1 MYAFGGKQAEYKLQT
16 CNIFTWLTWKLRPA
30 GFRNKN
36 TSSLPHPRLP
46 VHWMEP
52 FVIEALWGIC
62 MYWGHIWPST
72 NIVSL
77 YYNRTWLRTEADPN
91 NDCVSSDWQCTCL
104 PAALPS
110 LSQSLRTKGFHA
122 PKPPPHFP
130 KEGKRTITVWVQQ
143 ICITSCLKYPVL
155 STVREKNNS
164 VFALKELSVNKRLEL
179 YLNS

>member
-72 NIVSL
+72 NIAFITIGHDSGQKQIPIMTVCPQTDSAPASL
-77 YYNRTWLRTEADPN
+77 QHPHHWASPWGLKASMLQNHRLT
-91 NDCVSSDWQCTCL
+91 
-104 PAALPS
+104 
-110 LSQSLRTKGFHA
+110 SQK
-122 PKPPPHFP
+122 
-130 KEGKRTITVWVQQ
+130 KE
-143 ICITSCLKYPVL
+143 
-155 STVREKNNS
+155 
-164 VFALKELSVNKRLEL
+164 KELSQFEFNKYALPHV
-179 YLNS
+179 LNIQCLAL